1 MTDREKTKEQL
12 VEELN
17 TLRRQVAQLQAGGG
31 QIIPAAEGLGD
42 SEANYR
48 LLVKNLPNVIFKGYK
63 DWSADF
69 IDEKIG
75 ALTGY
80 PKEDFQSRKMKWLD
94 IVFQEDIADI
104 QKKMIQALKGD
115 KTYIREYRIRHKNGN
130 LLWIQ
135 ETSQI
140 ICNAQ
145 GEIDFIYGTFIDISE
160 RKQAEEAA
168 RESERRILDIID
180 FLPDATLVIDRKGT
194 VIAWNRA
201 MEAMTGVKSQ
211 DILGKGNYEYAL
223 PFYGERR
230 PILIDYVFKEEE
242 EYRAK
247 YANLT
252 RRGEVLSGEAHV
264 PQLKPG
270 GAYLSA
276 TAGGLYDSHD
286 NLSGSHRDHSG

>member
-1 MTDREKTKEQL
+1 VEIKMTDREKTKEQL

-17 TLRRQVAQLQAGGG
+17 TLRQVAQLQAGGG
-31 QIIPAAEGLGD
+31 QIIPASEGLGD
-42 SEANYR
+42 SESKYR

-63 DWSADF
+63 DWSVDF
-69 IDEKIG
+69 IDDKIG

-80 PKEDFQSRKMKWLD
+80 FKDDFQSRKLKWLD

-115 KTYIREYRIRHKNGN
+115 KSYIREYRIRHKNGN

-160 RKQAEEAA
+160 RKQAEEV

-180 FLPDATLVIDRKGT
+180 FCPTPP
-194 VIAWNRA
+194 W
-201 MEAMTGVKSQ
+201 
-211 DILGKGNYEYAL
+211 
-223 PFYGERR
+223 
-230 PILIDYVFKEEE
+230 
-242 EYRAK
+242 
-247 YANLT
+247 
-252 RRGEVLSGEAHV
+252 
-264 PQLKPG
+264 
-270 GAYLSA
+270 
-276 TAGGLYDSHD
+276 
-286 NLSGSHRDHSG
+286 